1 MAYLSH
7 NKNTLYYTVDTDG
20 FDYATWQGAQ
30 SVIGSLQRIGYFVDR
45 FSTSLQQCSLLSH
58 SYLEGLG
65 QDIQKGK

>member
-7 NKNTLYYTVDTDG
+7 NKNTLYYTVDC
-20 FDYATWQGAQ
+20 AQ

-45 FSTSLQQCSLLSH
+45 FSTSIQQCSLLSH

>member
-7 NKNTLYYTVDTDG
+7 NKNTLYYTVDAEG
-20 FDYATWQGAQ
+20 FDYTTWQSAQ
-30 SVIGSLQRIGYFVDR
+30 SVIGGLQRIGYFVDR
-45 FSTSLQQCSLLSH
+45 FSTSIQQYSLLSH

>member
-7 NKNTLYYTVDTDG
+7 NKNTLYYTVDAEG

-45 FSTSLQQCSLLSH
+45 FSTSLQQCSLLSY